1 MPPAEQ
7 RALLLLV
14 ALAVAG
20 QGIRH
25 VLTRPGEPPG
35 QIQLL
40 GTLSPGSPLAQRDS
54 AMRQARPLDLNERVD
69 VDRAS
74 APELTRLPKVGPRL
88 AKAILADREA
98 QGPFGSLENLDRVAG
113 VGPGLLKLI
122 APHVVFS
129 GAEAQRGSA
138 AAVNSAS
145 YLSSCGNTA
154 APRPHCPAAPL
165 NLNTASLTQL
175 DALPGLGPSRAAA
188 ILQYREE
195 HGSFA
200 SVEDLGKVPGLG
212 PAAVAKLRGYL
223 AVP

>member
-1 MPPAEQ
+1 
-7 RALLLLV
+7 V
-14 ALAVAG
+14 
-20 QGIRH
+20 
-25 VLTRPGEPPG
+25 
-35 QIQLL
+35 
-40 GTLSPGSPLAQRDS
+40 
-54 AMRQARPLDLNERVD
+54 
-69 VDRAS
+69 
-74 APELTRLPKVGPRL
+74 
-88 AKAILADREA
+88 

-129 GAEAQRGSA
+129 GAEAQRGSG
-138 AAVNSAS
+138 AVNSAS
-145 YLSSCGNTA
+145 SLSSCGNTT
-154 APRPHCPAAPL
+154 APRPRCPAVPL
-165 NLNTASLTQL
+165 NLNTASLTEL

-200 SVEDLGKVPGLG
+200 SLEDLGQVPGLG